1 VVNVGGMP
9 GTGGGGA
16 GGTAQGGG
24 GAGGAAQGGGGAGGT
39 AQGGGGAG
47 GQVGANPCTQGR
59 IATAMPEHPNTGDAN
74 ADGAVASMAIDGN
87 AASRW
92 ASGVTQAGGE
102 WIQVRFTATVTV
114 TGVVIDT
121 TASPTDYP
129 REYEI
134 EYSTDGTTF
143 MAVPDATGVGM
154 ATTTVTFGDPVDALA
169 IRINQTGMVEAPA
182 TSWWAVHEITFPG
195 CMAAN

>member
-1 VVNVGGMP
+1 
-9 GTGGGGA
+9 
-16 GGTAQGGG
+16 
-24 GAGGAAQGGGGAGGT
+24 
-39 AQGGGGAG
+39 
-47 GQVGANPCTQGR
+47 
-59 IATAMPEHPNTGDAN
+59 MPEHPNTGDAN

-92 ASGVTQAGGE
+92 ASGKAQSNDE
-102 WIQVRFTATVTV
+102 WIAVRFTAAVTL
-114 TGVVIDT
+114 TGLVIDT

-143 MAVPDATGVGM
+143 MAVPGATGVGM
-154 ATTTVTFGDPVDALA
+154 ATTTVTFGAPIDALA
-169 IRINQTGMVEAPA
+169 VRINQTGMVEEGE